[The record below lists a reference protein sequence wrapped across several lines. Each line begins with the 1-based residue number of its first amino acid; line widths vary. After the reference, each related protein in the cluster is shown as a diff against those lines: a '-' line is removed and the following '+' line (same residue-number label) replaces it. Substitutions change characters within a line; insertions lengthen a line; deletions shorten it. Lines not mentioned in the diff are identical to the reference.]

1 MVEMYREERGRYE
14 ECHVRFLRTTIEQ
27 AGAEV
32 ETAGVGEVESVKKCR
47 TLVDA
52 ILRDSK
58 PNGEGAVRPV
68 QR

>member
-1 MVEMYREERGRYE
+1 
-14 ECHVRFLRTTIEQ
+14 VRFLRTTIEQ

-32 ETAGVGEVESVKKCR
+32 ETAGVGGVESVKKCR